1 MGQQQLLLIVLS
13 VIILAIAV
21 VVAIN
26 LYNSY
31 LITTNE
37 EAVVAEILNLGSLAQ
52 TYYFKPI
59 ALVGGQ
65 GSFVGFSIPSSLAN
79 TPHGVYTITS
89 TEQNEIVLMG
99 VGKIADS
106 ENKFA
111 QTVITITSNNI
122 VTADLIR
129 VSP

>member
-37 EAVVAEILNLGSLAQ
+37 EALVAEALNLGSLAQ

-59 ALVGGQ
+59 SLVGGQ
-65 GSFVGFSIPSSLAN
+65 GSFERFSIPN
-79 TPHGVYTITS
+79 NIGDTPHGLYTIVSAT
-89 TEQNEIVLMG
+89 QNEIVIKG
-99 VGKIADS
+99 IGKIVDS
-106 ENKFA
+106 ENKVA
-111 QTVITITSNNI
+111 QTVITVTPNNI
-122 VTADLIR
+122 VTDELIR
-129 VSP
+129 VNP